1 MTVAKSD
8 VPHACAAAART
19 CDEALLRVFGFLGK
33 RWNGVLIGAL
43 AEGPAGFA
51 ELGRTLPGISESVLS
66 DRLNELTTLGL
77 ISRTVREGPPIG
89 VSYQLTVRG
98 QALVPALAAL
108 ADWARGHLP
117 ATPAG

>member
-33 RWNGVLIGAL
+33 RWNGVLI
-43 AEGPAGFA
+43 
-51 ELGRTLPGISESVLS
+51 
-66 DRLNELTTLGL
+66 
-77 ISRTVREGPPIG
+77 
-89 VSYQLTVRG
+89 
-98 QALVPALAAL
+98 AAL
-108 ADWARGHLP
+108 ADWARGNLP